1 VLPHLALWQW
11 SLGAFCALAVGIAK
25 TGVPGL
31 GILVVPLMVLAVG
44 DARMAAGWLLP
55 MLCTADI
62 FAVILWRRHAAAGK
76 LFSLAPW
83 VAAGIALGAM
93 ALALPERILRLAV
106 GVIVLVMV
114 GAYLYR
120 RWRGDDRVPAHPAP
134 YGVAAGFATTVANA
148 AGPVMSL
155 YLLGKRLSKEEFI
168 ATGAWFFFLINLTKL
183 PIYLGHGLISRASLG
198 FDAMMIPMVILGAGT
213 GRWLVYRMSPRVFE
227 VLVVALT
234 VVSTLLLFL

>member
-1 VLPHLALWQW
+1 MGYARWRI
-11 SLGAFCALAVGIAK
+11 CALAVGIAK

-31 GILVVPLMVLAVG
+31 GILVVPLMVLMVG
-44 DARMAAGWLLP
+44 DARLAAGWLLP

-76 LFSLAPW
+76 LFSLVPW
-83 VAAGIALGAM
+83 VGAGMVLGAT
-93 ALALPERILRLAV
+93 ALALPERTLRTVV

-114 GAYLYR
+114 GAFLYR

-134 YGVAAGFATTVANA
+134 FGVVAGFATTVANA

-168 ATGAWFFFLINLTKL
+168 ATGAWFFFLVNLTKV

-198 FDAMMIPMVILGAGT
+198 FDATLVPMVFVGAAT
-213 GRWLVYRMSPRVFE
+213 GRWLVSRMSPRVFE
-227 VLVVALT
+227 VLVVMLT
-234 VVSTLLLFL
+234 VASTLLLFR

>member
-1 VLPHLALWQW
+1 
-11 SLGAFCALAVGIAK
+11 
-25 TGVPGL
+25 
-31 GILVVPLMVLAVG
+31 MVLMVG
-44 DARMAAGWLLP
+44 DARLAAGWLLP

-83 VAAGIALGAM
+83 VGAGMVLGAA
-93 ALALPERILRLAV
+93 ALALPERILRMAV

-114 GAYLYR
+114 GAFLYLYR

-168 ATGAWFFFLINLTKL
+168 ATGAWFFFLINLIKV

-198 FDAMMIPMVILGAGT
+198 FDVTLAPMVFVGAAT
-213 GRWLVYRMSPRVFE
+213 GRWLVDRMSPRVFE
-227 VLVVALT
+227 VLVVTLT